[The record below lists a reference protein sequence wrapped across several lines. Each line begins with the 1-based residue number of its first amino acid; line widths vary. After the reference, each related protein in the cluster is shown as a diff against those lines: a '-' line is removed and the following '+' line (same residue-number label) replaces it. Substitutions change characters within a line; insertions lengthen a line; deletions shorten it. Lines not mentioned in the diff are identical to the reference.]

1 MRLDSGL
8 GRFDQGL
15 APQAVARGV
24 SPGVAFAHPILPE
37 VPPPQVES
45 WLIPFQGVRDAT
57 FGLVQCQPHRGQ
69 PCHQAL
75 LAMFEGVTVL
85 MPHHTVIRRGKDTG
99 LRVYLRQG
107 FVPPVQGDQG

>member
-37 VPPPQVES
+37 VPPHKSNP
-45 WLIPFQGVRDAT
+45 G
-57 FGLVQCQPHRGQ
+57 
-69 PCHQAL
+69 
-75 LAMFEGVTVL
+75 
-85 MPHHTVIRRGKDTG
+85 
-99 LRVYLRQG
+99 
-107 FVPPVQGDQG
+107 